1 MPGLSGRP
9 WRRLQAH
16 VYATETHC
24 AVDECVCPDGRWV
37 NQTLPPNHPFA
48 RSVDHIIPKGQ
59 GGPPLDRNNARL
71 AHRRCNTR
79 RENLLRKT
87 RGREPVTS
95 HRW

>member
-1 MPGLSGRP
+1 MAGLTGRP

-24 AVDECVCPDGRWV
+24 WICGTHVD
-37 NQTLPPNHPFA
+37 QTLPPNHPYA
-48 RSVDHIIPKGQ
+48 RSVDHVHPKGQ
-59 GGPPLDRNNARL
+59 GGPPLDRANLRL
-71 AHRRCNTR
+71 SHRRCNTR

-87 RGREPVTS
+87 RGNGPVTS